1 MVARIIGY
9 WTAVFLLVLL
19 AGCSG
24 SSSQVKQDVY
34 LADQGYQELVKGN
47 YEKAEANLKVALSI
61 NPQNPYALLNL
72 GVLYQNT
79 GRVKEAREMYRKLLA
94 LNPKDKAVTT
104 SVKGYHGKKLT
115 DIARANLKMLED
127 Y

>member
-1 MVARIIGY
+1 MTRIIGCL
-9 WTAVFLLVLL
+9 TVLL
-19 AGCSG
+19 LLTGIAGCSG
-24 SSSQVKQDVY
+24 SSSNVRQDVY

-61 NPQNPYALLNL
+61 NPENPYALLNL

-79 GRVKEAREMYRKLLA
+79 GKVSKAKEMYRKLLA
-94 LNPKDKAVTT
+94 LDPEDKAVATT
-104 SVKGYHGKKLT
+104 QKGYKGKKLT
-115 DIARANLKMLED
+115 EIARANLKMLEE

>member
-1 MVARIIGY
+1 VTRIIGCL
-9 WTAVFLLVLL
+9 TAFLLLAAI

-24 SSSQVKQDVY
+24 SSSHVRQDVY
-34 LADQGYQELVKGN
+34 LADQGYRELVKGN

-61 NPQNPYALLNL
+61 NPENPYALLNL

-79 GRVKEAREMYRKLLA
+79 GKVGKAKEMYRKLLA
-94 LNPKDKAVTT
+94 LDPDDKAVATT
-104 SVKGYHGKKLT
+104 SKDYDGKKLT
-115 DIARANLKMLED
+115 DIARENLKMLEK

>member
-1 MVARIIGY
+1 MARIILGY
-9 WTAVFLLVLL
+9 TAILLLSL
-19 AGCSG
+19 MAGCSG
-24 SSSQVKQDVY
+24 SSSQVRQDAY

-47 YEKAEANLKVALSI
+47 YDKAEANLRVALSI
-61 NPQNPYALLNL
+61 NPENPYALLNL

-79 GRVKEAREMYRKLLA
+79 GRVEKAKEMYRKLLA
-94 LNPKDKAVTT
+94 LNPKEKAVASTR
-104 SVKGYHGKKLT
+104 KDFDGKRLT